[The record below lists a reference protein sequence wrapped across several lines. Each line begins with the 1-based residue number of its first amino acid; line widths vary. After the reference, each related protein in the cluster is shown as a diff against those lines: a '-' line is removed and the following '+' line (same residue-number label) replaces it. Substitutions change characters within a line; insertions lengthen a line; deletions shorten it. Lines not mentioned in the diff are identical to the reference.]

1 MQQRNA
7 LSRNRADALYQA
19 KGFTR
24 NDGADNATDYVV
36 LGAAADYQAF
46 TVDYAIVLPVSGR
59 AQTGRI
65 AIVHEAGA
73 AEVTEHAYQFK
84 EPEITGLSFG
94 ADINAGAVRLEFIK
108 AAVGE
113 NPTLYYRV
121 DRVPVVT

>member
-1 MQQRNA
+1 MQLRNA
-7 LSRNRADALYQA
+7 LTRARGDARYQA
-19 KGFTR
+19 KGYTR
-24 NDGADNATDYVV
+24 NDGVDNATDYVA

-73 AEVTEHAYQFK
+73 AEITEHAYQFK

-94 ADINAGAVRLEFIK
+94 ANINAGAVRLEFTK

-113 NPTLYYRV
+113 NPTLYYRIG
-121 DRVPVVT
+121 RVPVGP